1 MHLAA
6 TGAMHGHSLLYL
18 SPAPLDHLS
27 PTDRTRPDAPAG
39 LQPTVACCLV
49 VLGLPHL
56 HVLVVGANSQAFGS
70 PGIRE
75 DVSGNRLKREAF
87 HPSRHGIFRSG
98 S

>member
-6 TGAMHGHSLLYL
+6 TGAMHSHCLLYL

-39 LQPTVACCLV
+39 LQPAVACCLV

-56 HVLVVGANSQAFGS
+56 HVLVVGANTQAFCS
-70 PGIRE
+70 SGIGE
-75 DVSGNRLKREAF
+75 DVSGN
-87 HPSRHGIFRSG
+87 
-98 S
+98 